1 MNYKQNDNNNFSFF
15 FCFLLK
21 DENIKTKHFDVDKFK
36 EGEMP
41 LTTSIAQT
49 ILEVWNSTMKIVFF
63 FLLFEKK
70 SHFSYF

>member
-1 MNYKQNDNNNFSFF
+1 MITLFF
-15 FCFLLK
+15 LFFTQ

-49 ILEVWNSTMKIVFF
+49 ILEV
-63 FLLFEKK
+63 
-70 SHFSYF
+70 